1 VNRIILWPV
10 TSVEQLLEKDLTGPC
25 FFAEMPQSGVTPDEA
40 PAVAKDLQRM
50 AKPTTLQVSAI
61 RKIYQSGGIFSRKK
75 MAAVD
80 GVSLTLD
87 ETPQVFSI
95 VGGSGSGKTT
105 LARMILRLAEP
116 TSGEISLLGRPLTG
130 HRSDCFSDLEFR
142 RLVQPI
148 FQNPFEAFSAYLPL
162 DHYLVR
168 TALNLKIAASPA
180 GAREVADQALHSVG
194 LGFERIR
201 GKYIRQFSGGEL
213 QRISIARALIPSPRL
228 IVADEPVSMV
238 DASLRMNIVNLF
250 KTIKEEKGV
259 SFVYI
264 THDLSTAYYLADTV
278 VIMNRGKVVASGAP
292 EEVFANPREGYTREL
307 VDAIP
312 RLGERWAELDRL

>member
-1 VNRIILWPV
+1 
-10 TSVEQLLEKDLTGPC
+10 
-25 FFAEMPQSGVTPDEA
+25 
-40 PAVAKDLQRM
+40 M
-50 AKPTTLQVSAI
+50 AKPAILQVTGI
-61 RKIYQSGGIFSRKK
+61 RKTYHRGGIFARQNL
-75 MAAVD
+75 AAVD

-105 LARMILRLAEP
+105 LARIILRLLEP
-116 TSGEISLLGRPLTG
+116 TSGEISLLGRSLTG
-130 HRSDCFSDLEFR
+130 HRKDRFSDLEFR

-162 DHYLVR
+162 DNYLVR
-168 TALNLKIAASPA
+168 TALNLKIANRQAE
-180 GAREVADQALHSVG
+180 AREVADRALHSVG

-213 QRISIARALIPSPRL
+213 QRISIARALIPNPRL

-264 THDLSTAYYLADTV
+264 THDLSTAYYLSDTV
-278 VIMNRGKVVASGAP
+278 VIMNQGRIVDSGAP
-292 EEVFANPREGYTREL
+292 QEILANPREAYTREL
-307 VDAIP
+307 VEAIP
-312 RLGERWAELDRL
+312 RLGERWAELDSLGTAAPKR

>member
-1 VNRIILWPV
+1 
-10 TSVEQLLEKDLTGPC
+10 
-25 FFAEMPQSGVTPDEA
+25 
-40 PAVAKDLQRM
+40 
-50 AKPTTLQVSAI
+50 
-61 RKIYQSGGIFSRKK
+61 
-75 MAAVD
+75 
-80 GVSLTLD
+80 
-87 ETPQVFSI
+87 
-95 VGGSGSGKTT
+95 
-105 LARMILRLAEP
+105 
-116 TSGEISLLGRPLTG
+116 
-130 HRSDCFSDLEFR
+130 
-142 RLVQPI
+142 
-148 FQNPFEAFSAYLPL
+148 
-162 DHYLVR
+162 
-168 TALNLKIAASPA
+168 LNLKIAASPA
-180 GAREVADQALHSVG
+180 GARDAADQALHSVG

-278 VIMNRGKVVASGAP
+278 VIMNQGKIVDSGAL
-292 EEVFANPREGYTREL
+292 EEIFANPREGYTREL

>member
-1 VNRIILWPV
+1 
-10 TSVEQLLEKDLTGPC
+10 
-25 FFAEMPQSGVTPDEA
+25 
-40 PAVAKDLQRM
+40 M
-50 AKPTTLQVSAI
+50 AKPAILQVTGI
-61 RKIYQSGGIFSRKK
+61 RKIYHRGGIFARRNL
-75 MAAVD
+75 AAVD

-87 ETPQVFSI
+87 ETPQVLSI

-105 LARMILRLAEP
+105 LARIILRLVEP

-130 HRSDCFSDLEFR
+130 HRKDRFSDLEFR

-162 DHYLVR
+162 DNYLVR
-168 TALNLKIAASPA
+168 TALDLKIAYRQAE
-180 GAREVADQALHSVG
+180 AREVADHALHSVG

-213 QRISIARALIPSPRL
+213 QRISIARALIPNPRL

-264 THDLSTAYYLADTV
+264 THDLSTAYYLSDTV
-278 VIMNRGKVVASGAP
+278 VIMNQGRIVDSGAP
-292 EEVFANPREGYTREL
+292 EEILANPREAYTREL
-307 VDAIP
+307 VEAIP
-312 RLGERWAELDRL
+312 RLGERWAELDLLGTGVPKR

>member
-1 VNRIILWPV
+1 
-10 TSVEQLLEKDLTGPC
+10 
-25 FFAEMPQSGVTPDEA
+25 
-40 PAVAKDLQRM
+40 M
-50 AKPTTLQVSAI
+50 AKPAILQVTGI
-61 RKIYQSGGIFSRKK
+61 RKIYHRGGIFARRNLT
-75 MAAVD
+75 AVD

-87 ETPQVFSI
+87 ETPQVLSI

-105 LARMILRLAEP
+105 LARIILRLAEP

-130 HRSDCFSDLEFR
+130 HRKDRFSDLEFR

-162 DHYLVR
+162 DDYLVR
-168 TALNLKIAASPA
+168 TALNLKIADRMAE
-180 GAREVADQALHSVG
+180 AREVADHALHSVG

-213 QRISIARALIPSPRL
+213 QRISIARALIPNPRL

-264 THDLSTAYYLADTV
+264 THDLSTAYYLSDTV
-278 VIMNRGKVVASGAP
+278 IIMNQGRIVDSGGP
-292 EEVFANPREGYTREL
+292 EEILANPREAYTREL
-307 VDAIP
+307 VEAIP
-312 RLGERWAELDRL
+312 RLGERWAELDRWGTAVPKR

>member
-1 VNRIILWPV
+1 
-10 TSVEQLLEKDLTGPC
+10 
-25 FFAEMPQSGVTPDEA
+25 
-40 PAVAKDLQRM
+40 M
-50 AKPTTLQVSAI
+50 AKPAILQVTTV
-61 RKIYQSGGIFSRKK
+61 RKIYHAGGIFSRKK
-75 MAAVD
+75 LVAVD

-87 ETPQVFSI
+87 EKPQVFSI

-105 LARMILRLAEP
+105 LARMILRLVDP
-116 TSGEISLLGRPLTG
+116 TSGEISLLGRPITG
-130 HRSDCFSDLEFR
+130 HRNDRFDDLEFR

-162 DHYLVR
+162 DDYLVR
-168 TALNLKIAASPA
+168 TALNLKIATGKV
-180 GAREVADQALHSVG
+180 GAREVADSALHSVG

-213 QRISIARALIPSPRL
+213 QRISIARALIPNPRL

-238 DASLRMNIVNLF
+238 DASLRTNIVNLF
-250 KTIKEEKGV
+250 RTIKEEKGV

-264 THDLSTAYYLADTV
+264 THDLSTAYYLADTL
-278 VIMNRGKVVASGAP
+278 VIMNHGRIVDAGAP
-292 EEVFANPREGYTREL
+292 EEILVNSREEYTREL

-312 RLGERWAELDRL
+312 RLGQRWTELDHLGTVGLKR

>member
-1 VNRIILWPV
+1 LK
-10 TSVEQLLEKDLTGPC
+10 QLLEKDLTGPC
-25 FFAEMPQSGVTPDEA
+25 FFAEMPQSGVTPYEA

-61 RKIYQSGGIFSRKK
+61 RKIYHSGGIFSRKK
-75 MAAVD
+75 MAALD

-130 HRSDCFSDLEFR
+130 HGTDCFSDLEFR

-264 THDLSTAYYLADTV
+264 THDLSTAYYLADIV
-278 VIMNRGKVVASGAP
+278 VIMNHGKIVDSGAP
-292 EEVFANPREGYTREL
+292 EEIFANPREGYAREL

-312 RLGERWAELDRL
+312 RLGERWVELDRL